1 METDEIY
8 VALLELFSLLALA
21 QGGRLLLRKYFIPA
35 LVAEIIVGIVF
46 SPYALG
52 GIINSILQVSLFS
65 INNYIVLFANFSVIL
80 LIFAAGLS
88 HGFKNLRSSGF
99 LGFLAATLGAVIPT
113 YLVFVVFSIVYD
125 PQVALL
131 MGAASAATSLAA
143 TVSIVDEYKLYRENF
158 SRLLISAAAI
168 DDVVALII
176 LSTVVELITLGS
188 LPFVQTTLK
197 VLELSLAWIVIF
209 FVAVFLI
216 PKILT
221 VVRDEIVDNIS
232 LVILFVL
239 VLIMLVV
246 GFSPIIAAFIA
257 GVAIAE
263 SVKSKRVNGFTETLI
278 SIFGPLFFVYVG
290 METPFYI
297 FFNLNDLLLGLLLS
311 FLAIVGKIFG
321 ILPVA
326 YFYTKNLKQSIITA
340 VGMIPRGEIGLVVA
354 TVGLSGNVLDVSQY
368 SQIVIMALIT
378 TFLGSYIFSTLIRKW
393 IIVKSG

>member
-52 GIINSILQVSLFS
+52 GVINSILQVNLFS
-65 INNYIVLFANFSVIL
+65 INNYVVLFANFSVIL

-113 YLVFVVFSIVYD
+113 YLVFVVFSLVYD
-125 PQVALL
+125 TQVALL

-188 LPFVQTTLK
+188 LPLVQTTLR

-246 GFSPIIAAFIA
+246 GFSPVIAAFIA